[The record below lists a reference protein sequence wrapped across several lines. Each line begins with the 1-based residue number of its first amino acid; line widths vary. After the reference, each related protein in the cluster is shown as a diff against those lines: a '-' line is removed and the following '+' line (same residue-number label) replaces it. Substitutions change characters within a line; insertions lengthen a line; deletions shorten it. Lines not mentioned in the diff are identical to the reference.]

1 MTNLLPP
8 AAKKQI
14 VFEYWV
20 RVFSVWVILWSVCL
34 LISAIVLLP
43 TYVLIVGSSEAYAD
57 SVMDASERTE
67 QFESISQMLSQAT
80 KQAQTIIIND
90 RQTKLS
96 AIFTDVENAAGLGV
110 DLSGITVNRNK
121 SDIDPVRVQGIA
133 PNRQSLAAFKNRLET
148 IPYVASVD
156 LPIGN
161 LAENQDIVF
170 TISVI
175 INSDAL

>member
-14 VFEYWV
+14 VFEYWI

-34 LISAIVLLP
+34 LISAIVLWP

-57 SVMDASERTE
+57 SVLDASERTA
-67 QFESISQMLSQAT
+67 QYESISQTLSQAT
-80 KQAQTIIIND
+80 KQAQTIVIQD

-96 AIFTDVENAAGLGV
+96 AIFSDVENAAGPEV
-110 DLSGITVNRNK
+110 DLSGVTVNRNK

-133 PNRQSLAAFKNRLET
+133 SNRQSLAAFKNRLET
-148 IPYVASVD
+148 IPYVVSVD
-156 LPIGN
+156 LPIEN

-175 INSDAL
+175 INNDAL

>member
-34 LISAIVLLP
+34 LISAIVLWP

-57 SVMDASERTE
+57 SVLDASERTA
-67 QFESISQMLSQAT
+67 QYESISQVLSQAT
-80 KQAQTIIIND
+80 KQAQTIVIND

-96 AIFTDVENAAGLGV
+96 VVFTAVENAAGSEV
-110 DLSGITVNRNK
+110 DLSGVTVKRNK
-121 SDIDPVRVQGIA
+121 TAIDPVQVQGVA
-133 PNRQSLAAFKNRLET
+133 SNRQSLAAFKDRLET

-156 LPIGN
+156 LPIEN

-175 INSDAL
+175 INNDAL

>member
-20 RVFSVWVILWSVCL
+20 RVFSVWIILWSVCL
-34 LISAIVLLP
+34 LISAIVLWP

-57 SVMDASERTE
+57 SVTDASERTA
-67 QFESISQMLSQAT
+67 QYESISQMLSQAT
-80 KQAQTIIIND
+80 KQAQTIIVKD
-90 RQTKLS
+90 QQTKLS
-96 AIFTDVENAAGLGV
+96 AIFTDIENAAGSGV
-110 DLSGITVNRNK
+110 ELSGVTVNRNE
-121 SDIDPVRVQGIA
+121 SNIDPVGVQGLA
-133 PNRQSLAAFKNRLET
+133 ANRQSLAAFKNRLET
-148 IPYVASVD
+148 ISYVASVD
-156 LPIGN
+156 LPIEN

-175 INSDAL
+175 INNDAL